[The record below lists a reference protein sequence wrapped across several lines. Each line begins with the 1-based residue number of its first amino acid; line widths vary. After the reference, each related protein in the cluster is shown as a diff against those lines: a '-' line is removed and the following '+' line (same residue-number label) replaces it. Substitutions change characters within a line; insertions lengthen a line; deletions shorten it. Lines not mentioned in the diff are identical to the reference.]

1 MPPNIGQSLKHMV
14 KFLLKRYE
22 RFEGQIAWGVNKGG
36 EVFEKIEI
44 NIPS

>member
-22 RFEGQIAWGVNKGG
+22 RFEGQIAWGVNKG

-44 NIPS
+44 NISS